1 MNYEILENY
10 SKEKEPTKYEKSY
23 AWRTAIGLQDVD
35 ALKPSPYLIETA
47 KSNIEG
53 DITLEEAQKLIHT
66 YYNEKSDMTVETE
79 EADKVSVRIAT
90 LLSEKSFVFSPIQYL
105 SIHKKLFEGI
115 YDHAGKIRDY
125 NISKEEWVLNGDTV
139 IYGSASNLNETLEY
153 DLEKEKNFSYKGL
166 NKEEIIK
173 HLSRFVA
180 DLWQIHVFGEGNTRT
195 TAVFLI
201 KYLNKLG
208 FDVTN
213 DTFEK
218 HSWYFRNAL
227 VRANYNNVSKGI
239 YETIY
244 YLELFFRNLLLGENN
259 ELSNREMNVS
269 YQGVQEKLVSNE
281 LSENERNVLNVL
293 KENGKLTLEEV
304 RVKIGKS
311 LRTVKSVIK
320 SLTMKNLIERVGSKK
335 SGYWKVL

>member
-1 MNYEILENY
+1 MGYEILENY

-23 AWRTAIGLQDVD
+23 AWRTAIGLQEVD
-35 ALKPSPYLIETA
+35 ALKTSSYLIETA

-66 YYNEKSDMTVETE
+66 YYNKKSDRAVETE
-79 EADKVSVRIAT
+79 EADKVSIRIAS

-139 IYGSASNLNETLEY
+139 IYGSAINLNETLEY
-153 DLEKEKNFSYKGL
+153 DLEKEKNFDYKGL
-166 NKEEIIK
+166 SMDDIIK

-227 VRANYNNVSKGI
+227 VRANYSNVSKGI
-239 YETIY
+239 YETTY

-259 ELSNREMNVS
+259 KLSNREMNVN
-269 YQGVQEKLVSNE
+269 YQEVQEKLVSNE

-304 RVKIGKS
+304 SVKIGKS

-320 SLTMKNLIERVGSKK
+320 ILIEKELIERVGSKK